1 MDGDTTRTC
10 FLPWLVP
17 PVMLRVCKGLGRVK
31 LFIDDIVRFSKNG
44 GRHVCDLRWF
54 LERLTKLNL
63 KVAPNKALLGAA
75 KIIFLG
81 HKISSVG
88 VGPDPDRRTPTPT
101 STSCRA
107 FLF

>member
-1 MDGDTTRTC
+1 M
-10 FLPWLVP
+10 
-17 PVMLRVCKGLGRVK
+17 
-31 LFIDDIVRFSKNG
+31 
-44 GRHVCDLRWF
+44 CDLRWF

-88 VGPDPDRRTPTPT
+88 VGPDPGEVKAMKELTMPQDRCLELYRTKDGGSPRWRSEQDHLTPSYKKESSPSSHRIT
-101 STSCRA
+101 NV
-107 FLF
+107 